1 LYPAGEESG
10 IPAVDWL
17 EISPFDNQSQSNSE
31 NCVFSFEPF
40 FADSEAL
47 GLKNG
52 EALAGTS
59 VERFRTFAA
68 ITGSHRACFCVLFD
82 KVRII
87 RRLGRLASLRVKS
100 VSQKKPK
107 KSF

>member
-10 IPAVDWL
+10 FPAVDWL

-68 ITGSHRACFCVLFD
+68 ITGSHRACFCVMFGL
-82 KVRII
+82 
-87 RRLGRLASLRVKS
+87 LGGSDD
-100 VSQKKPK
+100 
-107 KSF
+107 